1 MAITEAERYALVGG
15 LIEMLGEE
23 RAETLMKC
31 ILPEGWEHLATKQ
44 DVELEGERLRGDFGE
59 LRGDFGELRGDFG
72 ELRGE
77 FGELRGEFGELRGE
91 FGELRGEVRGELGE
105 LRGELTGLRGHIDS
119 ALARQARTYLF
130 ALIGFALTIW
140 VTLLVPAVL

>member
-31 ILPEGWEHLATKQ
+31 VLPEGWEHLATKQ
-44 DVELEGERLRGDFGE
+44 DVELAGERLRGEFSE
-59 LRGDFGELRGDFG
+59 LRGGIRGDFG

-91 FGELRGEVRGELGE
+91 
-105 LRGELTGLRGHIDS
+105 LRGELAGLRGHIDS

-130 ALIGFALTIW
+130 ALMGFALTIW

>member
-31 ILPEGWEHLATKQ
+31 VLPEGWEHLATKQ
-44 DVELEGERLRGDFGE
+44 DVELAGERLRGEFSE
-59 LRGDFGELRGDFG
+59 LRGGIRGDFG

-91 FGELRGEVRGELGE
+91 FGELRGE
-105 LRGELTGLRGHIDS
+105 LRGELAGLRGHIDS

-130 ALIGFALTIW
+130 ALMGFALTIW

>member
-44 DVELEGERLRGDFGE
+44 DVELEGERLRGDFGI
-59 LRGDFGELRGDFG
+59 
-72 ELRGE
+72 
-77 FGELRGEFGELRGE
+77 LRGE

-105 LRGELTGLRGHIDS
+105 LRGELGELRGELGELRGEFTGLRGHIDS